1 MNRFDRITSILIH
14 LQSRRVVPAHALAD
28 RFQVSLRTIYRDIR
42 TLEEAGVPI
51 MSEVGVGYSIMEGYK
66 LPPVM
71 FTREEAISFV
81 ASGKLME
88 KFTDQTTRSYYKS
101 ALYKIKSV
109 LGDTEKDILSRLESQ
124 IEANP
129 DHLPFNESIDNTL
142 DVLIKSIAE
151 QKAVHLKYKAIG
163 AEEVTERTIEPVG
176 LFHEHNYWYVV
187 GFCWL
192 REDYRHFRTDRM
204 EEISL
209 TDTAFQKQHR
219 DMKEYRKKTLSQH
232 LKQRVVISVEKEIYP
247 YLKER
252 SQYMGLVTEEWKGDR
267 VEATFMTEGLLE
279 RFPRWFLMFGD
290 YAKIIEPET
299 LRERVKSLL
308 KKMEENL

>member
-14 LQSRRVVPAHALAD
+14 LQSRKVVPAHLLAD

-51 MSEVGVGYSIMEGYK
+51 LSEVGVGYSIMEGYR

-81 ASGKLME
+81 ASEKLME
-88 KFTDQTTRSYYKS
+88 KFTDQTTRSFYKS

-109 LGDTEKDILSRLESQ
+109 LGETEKDILSRLDSQ
-124 IEANP
+124 IEVNP
-129 DHLPFNESIDNTL
+129 VRLPFNKSIDNTL
-142 DVLIKSIAE
+142 NVLIKSIAE
-151 QKAVHLKYKAIG
+151 KRAVYLKYQSFS
-163 AEEVTERTIEPVG
+163 AEGISERTIEPVG

-187 GFCWL
+187 GYCWL
-192 REDYRHFRTDRM
+192 RTDYRHFRTDRM

-209 TDTAFQKQHR
+209 TNTAFKKQHA

-232 LKQRVVISVEKEIYP
+232 LKDRVVISVEKEVYP

-252 SQYMGLVTEEWKGDR
+252 SSFMHLVSEEWKGSR
-267 VEATFMTEGLLE
+267 VEMTFMTESLLE
-279 RFPRWFLMFGD
+279 GFARWFLMFGD
-290 YAKIIEPET
+290 YAKIIEPEA
-299 LRERVKSLL
+299 LRDRVKSLL
-308 KKMEENL
+308 KEIEKNL